1 MLRNFRGPLLGGLLG
16 LFAMTCGAN
25 GQLKPFVIDDVYRLQ
40 DLGTA
45 FRFSPDGGLMAFMV
59 RRPVKDE
66 IEQHYIFSNDR
77 SDIWLYDR
85 ATGTSRNITEGARD
99 RASFWYPS
107 WSPSGQ
113 KLAMVS
119 TRNAQDGHAHVWIWD
134 RATGELKQL
143 GEQLAGIDNDA
154 GASDAEHKL
163 YWLSESQLAFPSIPA
178 TLASSEPRTNRQFI
192 RTKTSQWQTSLQGQQ
207 PSAAIFDSGIPLSR
221 EQLWQGQGWASCN
234 VSENRCERLL
244 DSYFFSYAHE
254 YMGST
259 TVPSP
264 DGSLV
269 ATMAI
274 AERPKPDPT
283 RPLGRYTG
291 NVYTIDFF
299 DKNGQRTFKA
309 LQRMNNVSLPS
320 LRWSPDGRRLAFIGS
335 YDPLV
340 NLADGKQCVD
350 TDVMGIYVLDTATD
364 TLETIATP
372 ALRPTARKIW
382 SMFCR
387 HQMSWIDNRRL
398 LLAAEKL
405 TPRTATSD
413 AKAEEG
419 WWVLDG
425 KAAPRNLTA
434 QLDFVPERL
443 YPALDG
449 RSWLFARNNNLWLL
463 SASGAVKRITSH
475 PETKVPPRIYWTDA
489 DVNRG
494 GRVTRVVY
502 DLQGEANNSIVRNAE
517 AAAALYRLDL
527 RRGESKTIPLPN
539 DRSTYFSYSG
549 VADEAVLIENDRTG
563 TRVWASAA
571 GAPSAK
577 RVFET
582 NLFLND
588 IAEGE
593 LRSFD
598 YVSLRGEPLK
608 AWLVLPVGYQPGRRY
623 PMVTWVYQSAVQ
635 NSQPPRLASISM
647 LNPLNLQPLASRGY
661 AVLLPSMPGL
671 THDYKR
677 LTTGVLPAIDKVVE
691 MGIADPERLAVMGQS
706 NGGFST
712 YGLITQTNRFK
723 AAIAFAGMTDF
734 SSIATEFEGN
744 YLAPAAMELGLTYG
758 RFDLLETRM
767 EFGLP
772 WNSLAT
778 HRNSPLSHVDFVQ
791 TPLLQL
797 HGDHDGVPLAQA
809 QQFFSAMERLGKRAR
824 LVEYIG
830 DDHVLQSPANAR
842 HSWEQIFEWLGQFV
856 R

>member
-1 MLRNFRGPLLGGLLG
+1 MLRSFRRALLGGSLS
-16 LFAMTCGAN
+16 LFAMTCVADARPE
-25 GQLKPFVIDDVYRLQ
+25 PFVIDDIYRLQ
-40 DLGTA
+40 DLGTT
-45 FRFSPDGGLMAFMV
+45 FRFTADGTAMAFMV
-59 RRPVKDE
+59 RRPVRDE

-99 RASFWYPS
+99 HASFWYPS
-107 WSPSGQ
+107 WSPSGK

-119 TRNAQDGHAHVWIWD
+119 TRGASDGRAHVWIWD
-134 RATGELKQL
+134 RATGESRQL
-143 GEQLAGIDNDA
+143 GEQFAGIDNDA
-154 GASDAEHKL
+154 MASEADHKL
-163 YWLSESQLAFPSIPA
+163 YWLSESQLVFPSIPA
-178 TLASSEPRTNRQFI
+178 TLATAEPRTNREFI
-192 RTKTSQWQTSLQGQQ
+192 RIKTAQWQASLQGRQ
-207 PSAAIFDSGIPLSR
+207 PTAAVFESGIPLSR
-221 EQLWQGQGWASCN
+221 EQLSQGQGWVSCN
-234 VSENRCERLL
+234 VASNRCEQLL
-244 DSYFFSYAHE
+244 DSHLYSYMHE
-254 YMGST
+254 YLGST

-264 DGSLV
+264 EGTLV
-269 ATMAI
+269 ATLAI
-274 AERPKPDPT
+274 AQRPKPDPA

-291 NVYTIDFF
+291 NVYGLDFF
-299 DKNGQRTFKA
+299 DQNGRRVFQSLR
-309 LQRMNNVSLPS
+309 RMTNVALPS

-335 YDPLV
+335 YDPQV

-350 TDVMGIYVLDTATD
+350 TDSMGIYVLDTATD
-364 TLETIATP
+364 TLEKIALP
-372 ALRPTARKIW
+372 ALRPGARQFW
-382 SMFCR
+382 GMFCR

-405 TPRTATSD
+405 TPPSATG
-413 AKAEEG
+413 AARAESG

-434 QLDFVPERL
+434 TLDFVPERL

-449 RSWLFARNNNLWLL
+449 RAWLFARNGNLWLL
-463 SASGAVKRITSH
+463 STNGAVKRLTSH
-475 PETKVPPRIYWTDA
+475 PDTNVAPRIHWTDA
-489 DVNRG
+489 DESRG
-494 GRVTRVVY
+494 GRVARVVY
-502 DLQGEANNSIVRNAE
+502 DLQGEVGKSIAKNAE
-517 AAAALYRLDL
+517 SASALYRLDL
-527 RRGESKTIPLPN
+527 RQGESKRIPLPS
-539 DRSTYFSYSG
+539 DRSTYFSFSG
-549 VADEAVLIENDRTG
+549 ANDAAVLVDNDRTG
-563 TRVWASAA
+563 TRVWLSAA
-571 GAPSAK
+571 GAASAK
-577 RVFET
+577 QVFQA

-623 PMVTWVYQSAVQ
+623 PMVTWVYQSLVQ
-635 NSQPPRLASISM
+635 TAQPPRLASISM
-647 LNPLNLQPLASRGY
+647 LNPLNLQTLASRGY

-677 LTTGVLPAIDKVVE
+677 LTTGVLPAIDKAVE
-691 MGIADPERLAVMGQS
+691 MGIADPDRLAVMGQS

-723 AAIAFAGMTDF
+723 AAIALAGMTDF
-734 SSIATEFEGN
+734 SSIAMEFEGD
-744 YLAPAAMELGLTYG
+744 YLGPGATEVGLTYG
-758 RFDLLETRM
+758 RFDVLETRM

-772 WNSLAT
+772 WNSLVT
-778 HRNSPLSHVDFVQ
+778 HRNSPISHVDFVQ

-797 HGDHDGVPLAQA
+797 HGDHDGVPIAQA
-809 QQFFSAMERLGKRAR
+809 QEFFTAMQRLGKRAR

-842 HSWEQIFEWLGQFV
+842 HSWEQIFEWLAEYV